1 MAEITISV
9 SGIDEIVRNLT
20 TIPIGKILAEL
31 MEQAKITVDIAYASQ
46 INLGT
51 GKTEG
56 NKKYSSFVS
65 NTENSATLTVSG
77 SDVGFLEFGA
87 GIFTSPDEFAE
98 QVGFPVSVGS
108 YSAEHMG
115 MFQEKG
121 FWWWN
126 KTQYAGIFPT
136 HGMHEALERARKE
149 INENIVN
156 KIAWYIEYGK

>member
-1 MAEITISV
+1 MAEITITV
-9 SGIDEIVRNLT
+9 SGIDEIVNNLT
-20 TIPIGKILAEL
+20 TIPIGSILADL
-31 MEQAKITVDIAYASQ
+31 MENAKITVDTAYASQ

-56 NKKYSSFVS
+56 NDGYTSFVT
-65 NTENSATLTVSG
+65 NTENSATLIVAG
-77 SDVGFLEFGA
+77 EDVGFLEFGA

-136 HGMHEALERARKE
+136 YGMHEALERARKE
-149 INENIVN
+149 INENIVGR
-156 KIAWYIEYGK
+156 ITWYIENGK

>member
-56 NKKYSSFVS
+56 NKQYSSFVS